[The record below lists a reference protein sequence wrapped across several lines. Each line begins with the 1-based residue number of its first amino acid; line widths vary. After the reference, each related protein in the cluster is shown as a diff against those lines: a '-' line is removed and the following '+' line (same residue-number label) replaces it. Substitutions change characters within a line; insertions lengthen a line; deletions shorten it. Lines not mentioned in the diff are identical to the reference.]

1 MLFNK
6 INYVDNYILCIL
18 KNKVIYIC
26 KIYLYF
32 VILCLLIYLYLLLL
46 LFFREMMEVCLVWE
60 LILEENFLDMLVFKF
75 VYDLYFY

>member
-6 INYVDNYILCIL
+6 IYYVDNYILCIL

-26 KIYLYF
+26 KIYLKF

>member
-6 INYVDNYILCIL
+6 INYVDNYILSIL

-26 KIYLYF
+26 KIYLNF
-32 VILCLLIYLYLLLL
+32 VILCLLIYMYLLVL